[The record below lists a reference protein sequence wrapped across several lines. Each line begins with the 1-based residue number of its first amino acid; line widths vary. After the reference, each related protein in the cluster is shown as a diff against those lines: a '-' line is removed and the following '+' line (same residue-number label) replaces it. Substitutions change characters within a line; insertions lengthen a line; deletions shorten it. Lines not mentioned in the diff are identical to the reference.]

1 MATIDG
7 GGGSGSGDKKGMDD
21 ARVKDIAGRLQK
33 AKADLAAAKTDADAA
48 AQKLQSAWHGPDA
61 TRFQG
66 QWKKESNTIDQCV
79 LDVTAMV
86 KGLNADVAEQD
97 AGSA

>member
-7 GGGSGSGDKKGMDD
+7 GSGGGGDKKGMDD

-33 AKADLAAAKTDADAA
+33 AKADLASAKSDADAA
-48 AQKLQSAWHGPDA
+48 AQRLHSAWHGPDA

-66 QWKKESNTIDQCV
+66 QWKKESNNIDQCV

-86 KGLNADVAEQD
+86 KSLNADIAEQR
-97 AGSA
+97 AASN

>member
-1 MATIDG
+1 MG
-7 GGGSGSGDKKGMDD
+7 GEGARKGMDD

-33 AKADLAAAKTDADAA
+33 AKADLAAAKSDADAA
-48 AQKLQSAWHGPDA
+48 AQKLQGSWRGPDA

-66 QWKKESNTIDQCV
+66 QWKKQSSTIDQCV

-86 KGLNADVAEQD
+86 KSLNADIAEQR
-97 AGSA
+97 ATSH

>member
-1 MATIDG
+1 MATIDTG
-7 GGGSGSGDKKGMDD
+7 SGGGSGDRKGMDD

-33 AKADLAAAKTDADAA
+33 AKADLATAKSDADAA
-48 AQKLQSAWHGPDA
+48 AQRLQGAWVGPDA

-66 QWKKESNTIDQCV
+66 QWKKESNNIDQCV

-86 KGLNADVAEQD
+86 KSLNADIAEQR
-97 AGSA
+97 ATSN